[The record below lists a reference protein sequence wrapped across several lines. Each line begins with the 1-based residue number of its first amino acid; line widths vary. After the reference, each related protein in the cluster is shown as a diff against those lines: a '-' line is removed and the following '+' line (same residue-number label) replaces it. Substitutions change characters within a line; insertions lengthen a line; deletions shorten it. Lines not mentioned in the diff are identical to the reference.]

1 MKKKNSL
8 TRVSI
13 GILIVCLAL
22 SIGLPMAVQADEPTT
37 SQEFFEEFRGL
48 EGTPAFQDYEEYGA
62 VRTFA
67 TTRIQ
72 EVGSLSSSDREEMV
86 LLFQTMVT
94 FNSAYQEYQSENY
107 QESIALADQTAN
119 HIESLREFNTN
130 QAALAEL
137 GLNRLYSDI
146 AQETRSQAQE
156 TESSPEQIELL
167 LLTAQA
173 YEGGDETDQAAQF
186 RLEAENLQAELN
198 SAQNQID
205 QAEGEANSY
214 LGTCVECDSIGG
226 IVSTSINPIAIF
238 SEYQSSQQAV
248 SNIQIAQE
256 AVATHGLE
264 DRGERIASI
273 STQVRNIW
281 FSLMMVSSGILLTYG
296 LVVAGISTILFERI
310 FAWRNN
316 FAESRIDSVV
326 QMGGNDV

>member
-1 MKKKNSL
+1 MTKTNLFTRISL
-8 TRVSI
+8 
-13 GILIVCLAL
+13 GILIICLAL
-22 SIGLPMAVQADEPTT
+22 LVGFPMAVQADEPTT

-62 VRTFA
+62 VQTFA

-72 EVGSLSSSDREEMV
+72 EVGSLSSSDRQEMV
-86 LLFQTMVT
+86 SLFQTMVT

-107 QESIALADQTAN
+107 ERSIELADQTAN
-119 HIESLREFNTN
+119 HIESLREFNRN

-137 GLNRLYSDI
+137 GLNRLYRDI

-156 TESSPEQIELL
+156 VESSPEQIQLL

-186 RLEAENLQAELN
+186 RLEAENLRAELN
-198 SAQNQID
+198 SAQKQID
-205 QAEGEANSY
+205 QAEEEASNYIEKSGEY
-214 LGTCVECDSIGG
+214 DSVGG
-226 IVSTSINPIAIF
+226 IISTIINPVAIF
-238 SEYQSSQQAV
+238 SEYQNSQQAV

-273 STQVRNIW
+273 SSQVRAIW
-281 FSLMMVSSGILLTYG
+281 FSLLVVSSGILLTYG
-296 LVVAGISTILFERI
+296 IIVAGISTILFERI
-310 FAWRNN
+310 FSWRVN
-316 FAESRIDSVV
+316 FAHSRVDSVV
-326 QMGGNDV
+326 QMGGNNV